1 MRLDD
6 VIVTL
11 RDIVGGRHVLTDPD
25 TVAGQ
30 VVDWTGRFRGSTPG
44 VVRPANVDEV
54 SAVVR
59 ACNDAGVAVVPQ
71 GGNTGLVG
79 GSVPLHGEIVVDLR
93 RLDEMTAVDTR
104 AGQLSA
110 QAGVTLARLQGHA
123 NAAGWLYGIDLS
135 ARETATVGGMI
146 ATNAGGMHVLRYGS
160 TRRQVAGIEAVL
172 ADGRVLRRLE
182 GLDKDNTGYDLPGLL
197 CGSEG
202 TLALVTAARL
212 RLVPRPAYS
221 VVTLLAFD
229 DLDAALD
236 AVGTLRQGLDDLHAV
251 ELFFQDGLDLV
262 CDTWRLAQPF
272 DAPHVAYVLVEAAGG
287 SDPTESLAAC
297 VASLAGVSDN
307 VVATDPAA
315 ARSLWRY
322 REAHTDVINLVGTP
336 LKLDVT
342 VPLDA
347 LASFVATVRRRV
359 GAGAPSAKVW
369 LFGHAA
375 DGNLHVNV
383 TGVDPN
389 DDRVT
394 DAVLSCV
401 AELDGSISAEH
412 GIGYAKRR
420 WLHLVRSP
428 AEIDT
433 MRAIKRALD
442 PKGTLNPHVLLPPVD
457 DAASSFPS

>member
-1 MRLDD
+1 MRPDD
-6 VIVTL
+6 VIATL
-11 RDIVGGRHVLTDPD
+11 RDIVGVRHVLTDPD

-30 VVDWTGRFRGSTPG
+30 VVDWTGRFRGSTLA
-44 VVRPANVDEV
+44 VVRPHVVDEV
-54 SAVVR
+54 AAVLR
-59 ACNDAGVAVVPQ
+59 TCNDAGVAVVAQ

-79 GSVPLHGEIVVDLR
+79 GSVPLHGELLLDLR
-93 RLDEMTAVDTR
+93 HLREMTAVDTR
-104 AGQLSA
+104 AGQVTA
-110 QAGVTLARLQGHA
+110 QAGVTLAQLQAHA
-123 NAAGWLYGIDLS
+123 NASGWLYGVDLS
-135 ARETATVGGMI
+135 ARDTATVGGMI
-146 ATNAGGMHVLRYGS
+146 ATNAGGTHVLRYGS

-172 ADGRVLRRLE
+172 ADGSVLRRLE
-182 GLDKDNTGYDLPGLL
+182 GLDKDNTGYDLPGLF

-202 TLALVTAARL
+202 TLAVVTAARL

-221 VVTLLAFD
+221 IVTLLAFD
-229 DLDAALD
+229 GVDAALD

-262 CDTWRLAQPF
+262 CDMWRLTQPF
-272 DAPHVAYVLVEAAGG
+272 DAPHVAFVLVEAAGG

-297 VASLAGVSDN
+297 VASLPGVADN
-307 VVATDPAA
+307 VVAADAVS
-315 ARSLWRY
+315 ARALWRY
-322 REAHTDVINLVGTP
+322 REGHTDVINLVGTP

-347 LASFVATVRRRV
+347 LASFVTTVRRRV
-359 GAGAPSAKVW
+359 AAVAPSSKVW

-394 DAVLSCV
+394 AAVLECV
-401 AELDGSISAEH
+401 AELHGSISAEH
-412 GIGYAKRR
+412 GIGSAKRR

-428 AEIDT
+428 EEIAT
-433 MRAIKRALD
+433 MRAIKDALD
-442 PKGTLNPHVLLPPVD
+442 PRGTLNPHVLLPPAD
-457 DAASSFPS
+457 GDS